1 MAYASVASLMRT
13 IELLLTSYWSS
24 QSLICDHR
32 EEFLRLHEKL
42 EVFLKNFEKS
52 NVSGEMTD
60 LEAKVKEV
68 ANDVEYTIQ
77 LRLTETVK
85 GQNKS
90 QKRKARRRFRQ
101 SLQRIAGDIDRVLK
115 ESTKIQD
122 KGKHASKKSL
132 VQDFSSSAKDILNVK
147 NNMVGRDDQ
156 RKRLLEDLTRGY
168 SGETKVI
175 PIIGMGGIGKTT
187 LAKEVYNA
195 ECIRSRFDVRAWATI
210 SQQHNVK
217 EILLS
222 LLRSTKGDSFN
233 MDDEQELADMLQ
245 KSLKRR
251 RYLIVLDD
259 MWSDKAWDDVRQC
272 FPIENNESRILL
284 TTRNTK
290 VANSAGTENHSLEMG
305 FMDPDESWNLF
316 GSIAFANEALTSEFE
331 SIGKQIVDKCH
342 GLPLTIVVIA
352 GLLSKSEKTIEDWES
367 VAKDVKSF
375 VTNDPD
381 KQCLHL
387 LALSYNHLPNHLKA
401 CLLYFGTFPENSEIP
416 VKKLL
421 RLWMAEGFLKPEKDL
436 EGEAEKCVQDFVDRC
451 LVLVSKKS
459 RDESKIKSCK
469 VHDLIHELCLRE
481 AKSQNIFVIK
491 DIAYDVRGS
500 YRALLTPGHHHLVR
514 RQTDDEDNNLLNQT
528 RSVFFLSFTIFTL
541 EPTLN
546 HFNLLRILDLSR
558 PLIENFPPEILCL
571 IWLRYLAMYGNFH
584 IPSEICRLWNLQT
597 FIVKSY
603 DWASR
608 NVSETIWELK
618 QLRHLELRTFYLP
631 NPPSVSVGE
640 ERDLYFPNIQTISD
654 LSPSSCTK
662 EVISGIQNAKK
673 LEIFGDS
680 DDYKSCKESRLVEN
694 LVHLHQL
701 EKLSFSGPLQTIPSA
716 KAFPATLKK
725 LKLEETFLLWEDL
738 NIIGEIPNLEV
749 LKLLDACRGREW
761 HPIADGFT
769 RLKLL
774 LIDDCHLKY
783 WKATNDNF
791 PVLERLLIS
800 FCRSLNEIPI
810 EFAEIDSLQLIELDW
825 CEPKLEASAA
835 RIQKEQV
842 DLGNKPVDVRI
853 SNTRKYINTLEP
865 TLNHFNL
872 LGILDLSCTLIKNFP
887 PEILCLIWLRYL
899 EMYGDFHIPSE
910 ICRLW
915 NLQTFIVKSYD
926 SASRNVSETIWEL
939 KQLRHLE
946 LGTFY
951 LPNPPSVS
959 VGEERH
965 LYFPN
970 IQTISGL
977 SPSSC
982 TKEVISGIRNAK
994 KLEISGDSDDYKSCK
1009 ESRLLEN
1016 LVHLH
1021 QLETLSFRGPLQII
1035 LSAKYIPATL
1045 NKLKLRGTK
1054 LRWEEL
1060 NIIGEI
1066 PNLEVLKLKWNGC
1079 EGGEWHPIAGGFTRL
1094 KLLLIDDCDLED
1106 WIAADDNFPVLE
1118 RLVIKECGYLKEIPI
1133 EFAEID
1139 SLQLIELIC
1148 CETKLNASAE
1158 RIQQEQE
1165 ELGNKPVDVRISN
1178 PLFACIKKRSQ
1189 DN

>member
-13 IELLLTSYWSS
+13 IELLLTSSWSS

-60 LEAKVKEV
+60 LEVIKEV

-122 KGKHASKKSL
+122 KGKHSSKKSL

-156 RKRLLEDLTRGY
+156 RKRLLEDLTRDF

-187 LAKEVYNA
+187 LAKEVYND
-195 ECIRSRFDVRAWATI
+195 EYIRSRFDVRAWATI

-222 LLRSTKGDSFN
+222 LLRSTAGDSFN
-233 MDDEQELADMLQ
+233 MDDEQELAGMLQ

-290 VANSAGTENHSLEMG
+290 VANSAGTENLSLEMG

-316 GSIAFANEALTSEFE
+316 GSIAFANEALPSEFE
-331 SIGKQIVDKCH
+331 SIGKQIVYKCH
-342 GLPLTIVVIA
+342 GLPLTIAVIA
-352 GLLSKSEKTIEDWES
+352 GLLSKSDKTIEDWES

-381 KQCLHL
+381 KQCLHV

-401 CLLYFGTFPENSEIP
+401 CLLYFGTFPEDSDVP
-416 VKKLL
+416 VKKLV
-421 RLWMAEGFLKPEKDL
+421 RLWMAEGFLKPKKDL
-436 EGEAEKCVQDFVDRC
+436 EGEAEKCVQDLVDRC
-451 LVLVSKKS
+451 LVLVSEKS

-481 AKSQNIFVIK
+481 AKSQNIFVMK
-491 DIAYDVRGS
+491 DIANDDSRY
-500 YRALLTPGHHHLVR
+500 YRTLLTPGHHHWMR
-514 RQTDDEDNNLLNQT
+514 WQTDDEGNNLSNRT
-528 RSVFFLSFTIFTL
+528 RSFFVIPKRFTSCTL

-558 PLIENFPPEILCL
+558 TLIENFPPEILCL
-571 IWLRYLAMYGNFH
+571 IWLRYLAMCGHIH

-597 FIVKSY
+597 FIVKTN

-618 QLRHLELRTFYLP
+618 QLRHLELR
-631 NPPSVSVGE
+631 
-640 ERDLYFPNIQTISD
+640 
-654 LSPSSCTK
+654 
-662 EVISGIQNAKK
+662 
-673 LEIFGDS
+673 
-680 DDYKSCKESRLVEN
+680 
-694 LVHLHQL
+694 
-701 EKLSFSGPLQTIPSA
+701 
-716 KAFPATLKK
+716 
-725 LKLEETFLLWEDL
+725 
-738 NIIGEIPNLEV
+738 
-749 LKLLDACRGREW
+749 
-761 HPIADGFT
+761 
-769 RLKLL
+769 
-774 LIDDCHLKY
+774 
-783 WKATNDNF
+783 
-791 PVLERLLIS
+791 
-800 FCRSLNEIPI
+800 
-810 EFAEIDSLQLIELDW
+810 
-825 CEPKLEASAA
+825 
-835 RIQKEQV
+835 
-842 DLGNKPVDVRI
+842 
-853 SNTRKYINTLEP
+853 
-865 TLNHFNL
+865 
-872 LGILDLSCTLIKNFP
+872 IL
-887 PEILCLIWLRYL
+887 
-899 EMYGDFHIPSE
+899 
-910 ICRLW
+910 
-915 NLQTFIVKSYD
+915 
-926 SASRNVSETIWEL
+926 
-939 KQLRHLE
+939 
-946 LGTFY
+946 Y

-965 LYFPN
+965 LNFPN
-970 IQTISGL
+970 IKTISGL
-977 SPSSC
+977 SLSSC

-994 KLEISGDSDDYKSCK
+994 KLEIFGYSDDYESCK

-1021 QLETLSFRGPLQII
+1021 QLETLGFSRPL
-1035 LSAKYIPATL
+1035 LSAKYFPATL
-1045 NKLKLRGTK
+1045 KKLKLCGTK

-1066 PNLEVLKLKWNGC
+1066 PNLEVLKLRCDAG

-1094 KLLLIDDCDLED
+1094 KLLLIFLSDLKY
-1106 WIAADDNFPVLE
+1106 WKATNDNFPVLE
-1118 RLVIKECGYLKEIPI
+1118 RLVIRLCIYLKEIPI
-1133 EFAEID
+1133 EFADIY
-1139 SLQLIELIC
+1139 SLQLIELDEC
-1148 CETKLNASAE
+1148 KPKLVASAE

-1165 ELGNKPVDVRISN
+1165 DLGNKPVDVRSSHTWAGVSSSDDDDDIEEDEDEDEDEDGDDDTTY
-1178 PLFACIKKRSQ
+1178 FAPIDDYDDEDDDDDDGDGDDDSGNVLRKGKL
-1189 DN
+1189 

>member
-60 LEAKVKEV
+60 LEVKVKEV

-195 ECIRSRFDVRAWATI
+195 EYIRSHFDVCAWATI

-290 VANSAGTENHSLEMG
+290 VANSAGMQNLSLEMG

-316 GSIAFANEALTSEFE
+316 GSIAFANEALPSEFE
-331 SIGKQIVDKCH
+331 SIGKQIVYKCH
-342 GLPLTIVVIA
+342 GLPLAITVVA
-352 GLLSKSEKTIEDWES
+352 GLLKSKRTIRDWGN

-381 KQCLHL
+381 EQCLHV
-387 LALSYNHLPNHLKA
+387 LALSYNHLPNNLKA
-401 CLLYFGTFPENSEIP
+401 CLLYFGTFPEDSEIP
-416 VKKLL
+416 VKKLV
-421 RLWMAEGFLKPEKDL
+421 RLWIAEGFLKLEKDL
-436 EGEAEKCVQDFVDRC
+436 EGEAEKCVQDLVDRC

-481 AKSQNIFVIK
+481 AKSQNIFVMK
-491 DIAYDVRGS
+491 DIANDDSRF
-500 YRALLTPGHHHLVR
+500 YRTLLTPGHHHWMR
-514 RQTDDEDNNLLNQT
+514 RQTDDEGNNLSNRT
-528 RSVFFLSFTIFTL
+528 RSFFVLFKGFTSSTL

-546 HFNLLRILDLSR
+546 HFNLLRILDLSHTW
-558 PLIENFPPEILCL
+558 IENFPPEILCL
-571 IWLRYLAMYGNFH
+571 IWLRYLAMCGHIH
-584 IPSEICRLWNLQT
+584 IPSEFCRLWSLQT
-597 FIVKSY
+597 FVVKTN

-618 QLRHLELRTFYLP
+618 QLRHLELR
-631 NPPSVSVGE
+631 
-640 ERDLYFPNIQTISD
+640 
-654 LSPSSCTK
+654 
-662 EVISGIQNAKK
+662 
-673 LEIFGDS
+673 
-680 DDYKSCKESRLVEN
+680 
-694 LVHLHQL
+694 
-701 EKLSFSGPLQTIPSA
+701 
-716 KAFPATLKK
+716 
-725 LKLEETFLLWEDL
+725 
-738 NIIGEIPNLEV
+738 
-749 LKLLDACRGREW
+749 
-761 HPIADGFT
+761 
-769 RLKLL
+769 
-774 LIDDCHLKY
+774 
-783 WKATNDNF
+783 
-791 PVLERLLIS
+791 
-800 FCRSLNEIPI
+800 
-810 EFAEIDSLQLIELDW
+810 
-825 CEPKLEASAA
+825 
-835 RIQKEQV
+835 
-842 DLGNKPVDVRI
+842 
-853 SNTRKYINTLEP
+853 
-865 TLNHFNL
+865 
-872 LGILDLSCTLIKNFP
+872 IL
-887 PEILCLIWLRYL
+887 
-899 EMYGDFHIPSE
+899 
-910 ICRLW
+910 
-915 NLQTFIVKSYD
+915 
-926 SASRNVSETIWEL
+926 
-939 KQLRHLE
+939 
-946 LGTFY
+946 Y

-965 LYFPN
+965 LSFPN

-977 SPSSC
+977 SLSSC

-994 KLEISGDSDDYKSCK
+994 KLEIYGDSYNYESCK
-1009 ESRLLEN
+1009 ESRLLKN

-1021 QLETLSFRGPLQII
+1021 QLETLGFSGPFQTI
-1035 LSAKYIPATL
+1035 LSAKYFPATL
-1045 NKLKLRGTK
+1045 KKLKLCGTK

-1066 PNLEVLKLKWNGC
+1066 PNLEVLKLFSAC
-1079 EGGEWHPIAGGFTRL
+1079 EDREWHPIAGGFTRL
-1094 KLLLIDDCDLED
+1094 KLLKIDSCDLKN
-1106 WIAADDNFPVLE
+1106 WKATNDNFPVLE
-1118 RLVIKECGYLKEIPI
+1118 RLVIAGCLSLKEIPI
-1133 EFAEID
+1133 EFAEIN
-1139 SLQLIELIC
+1139 SLQLIELIRC
-1148 CETKLNASAE
+1148 TPKFKASAE
-1158 RIQQEQE
+1158 RIQQEQK
-1165 ELGNKPVDVRISN
+1165 ELGNKAVDVRISVD
-1178 PLFACIKKRSQ
+1178 FDDDDEDEDDGDDDDDIE
-1189 DN
+1189 DDH